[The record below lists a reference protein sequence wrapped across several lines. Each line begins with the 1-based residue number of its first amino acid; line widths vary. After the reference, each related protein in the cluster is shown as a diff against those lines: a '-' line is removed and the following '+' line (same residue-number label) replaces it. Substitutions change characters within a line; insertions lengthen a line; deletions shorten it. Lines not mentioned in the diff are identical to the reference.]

1 MKKIIF
7 LIFLFTT
14 QFLLANNTLDN
25 FINEQIKIERQ
36 LLDQNLTLEEKVDIK
51 KTQENTYKKFLLQY
65 AADKKDHLQEDDP
78 YRNEVSKLKLRLN
91 SKKYQG
97 KTNAVMRDEV
107 LLQGYDLRKRIRE
120 ALHEVVE
127 QTESETKA
135 LFKAKLNDTLIKY
148 FSKYT
153 PLDKKKYTSQDQ
165 DQSSPTI
172 QSLQEA
178 IQDLIYLE
186 NVANTF
192 SAELVLNSSHI
203 YRAGHLSKS
212 RFYTLLKKINTSYY
226 GVKVN
231 TYLTPYHLDISM
243 IIFVMS
249 VIVII
254 LISQFLL
261 RFIINYTLKYYKF
274 DHEDIE
280 YIHTHIT
287 KIFKIITTVFII
299 HVMLMAYLSFN
310 IIGSSISK
318 FLYIVYVILF
328 TILLYRIT
336 NTIAY
341 LKMESIISSKVLKN
355 EVINLTLKII
365 NSLIVLIAIIVI
377 LKIMGVDLT
386 ALLSGLGIAGAA
398 VAFAA
403 KDSIA
408 NLFGSV
414 SILLGEVFEQGDW
427 IETKDNI
434 SGTVVEIGL
443 RATTI
448 RTFDNALI
456 SIPNLELANN
466 SIKNWS
472 RRSIGRLI
480 KMNIGV
486 TYESNFDDIRQAIDE
501 IRIMLKE
508 HPGIANE
515 STTYEYLQRQAQL
528 FSVEDFKGV
537 KRASLVYMD
546 EFANS
551 SINILVYCFSRSV
564 VSGEW
569 YEVKEDVM
577 YKIADILK
585 KNNLEFAYPALTLHH
600 VEKENRSDN

>member
-14 QFLLANNTLDN
+14 QFLLADNTLDN
-25 FINEQIKIERQ
+25 FINEQIKTERQ
-36 LLDQNLTLEEKVDIK
+36 LLDHNLSLEEKVDIK

-97 KTNAVMRDEV
+97 MTSAVMRDEV

-120 ALHEVVE
+120 ALHEVME

-135 LFKAKLNDTLIKY
+135 LFKAKINDTLVKY

-165 DQSSPTI
+165 DQSSPMI

-178 IQDLIYLE
+178 IQDLTYLE

-203 YRAGHLSKS
+203 YRAARMSKS
-212 RFYTLLKKINTSYY
+212 RFYTLIKKINTSDF
-226 GVKVN
+226 GVKIN

-243 IIFVMS
+243 IVFVMS

-254 LISQFLL
+254 LISQSLL
-261 RFIINYTLKYYKF
+261 RFIIDHTLKYYKF

-299 HVMLMAYLSFN
+299 HVMLIAYLSYN
-310 IIGSSISK
+310 IIGSNISK
-318 FLYIVYVILF
+318 LLYILYVILF
-328 TILLYRIT
+328 TIFLYRIT

-355 EVINLTLKII
+355 EVINLTLKVI
-365 NSLIVLIAIIVI
+365 NSLIILIATIAI

-386 ALLSGLGIAGAA
+386 ALLSGLGIIGAA

-414 SILLGEVFEQGDW
+414 SILLGDVFEQGDW

-456 SIPNLELANN
+456 SIPNFELANN
-466 SIKNWS
+466 GIKNWS

-480 KMNIGV
+480 KMHIGV
-486 TYESNFDDIRQAIDE
+486 TYESDFDDIRQAIDE
-501 IRIMLKE
+501 IRMMLKE

-515 STTYEYLQRQAQL
+515 STTYQYLQRQAKL
-528 FSVEDFKGV
+528 FSMEDFKGV

-546 EFANS
+546 EFADS

-564 VSGEW
+564 VLNEW
-569 YEVKEDVM
+569 HEVKEDVM

-600 VEKENRSDN
+600 VEKEKQL